1 MTRWS
6 LLFSAAANFPPLP
19 SCVRATLL
27 KESRPECIMTVAGQ
41 VHELGEFSFGAQQ
54 IGNKDL

>member
-1 MTRWS
+1 
-6 LLFSAAANFPPLP
+6 
-19 SCVRATLL
+19 
-27 KESRPECIMTVAGQ
+27 MTVAGQ